1 MACAWWLEVR
11 PICRQGRRGEGGG
24 GSGPAVLLAHNKVP
38 AREPSRAAPL
48 TGAANAGV
56 LARAHRRPM
65 ALRSLVVLTQ
75 AGPW

>member
-1 MACAWWLEVR
+1 MHGGWRSGQSAGKVGE
-11 PICRQGRRGEGGG
+11 GEGGG

-48 TGAANAGV
+48 TGAANAGA